1 MIPTTTRTPTQQPVL
16 TAVELSLKDGLRSLG
31 VHLHLGAHWLVD
43 DLAPRLAQQ
52 AGPLG
57 TSGKF
62 EKLHGLIDSAARQT
76 LQKLESAQ
84 HRASAT
90 VLDDGPYRTLEFQLL
105 PLAHYLASGDSRN
118 PSGLF
123 AEVFYWLIRHAL
135 AQQPDTSS
143 HWQVHQRSVDSAYW
157 QLHDIWRAQAGAGG
171 AAPRQTAKDHA
182 RLCSHLLQVLLSIQ
196 PVHDATVPPWIVQAQ
211 DAAAPPQLLRALLV
225 VVLAVGSVTPGQ
237 PGHANAAD
245 CLRLATDITLA
256 RLACFANALQHPAAS
271 EALATEFAFVFRH
284 IDPC

>member
-1 MIPTTTRTPTQQPVL
+1 MIPTTSRTPTQQPVL

-31 VHLHLGAHWLVD
+31 VQFHLGAHWLVD

-62 EKLHGLIDSAARQT
+62 EKLHGLIDSAASPT
-76 LQKLESAQ
+76 LHNLDSAQ

-90 VLDDGPYRTLEFQLL
+90 VLDDGPYRTLDFQLL
-105 PLAHYLASGDSRN
+105 PLAGYLASGDSRN

-135 AQQPDTSS
+135 ALQPHTHH

-157 QLHDIWRAQAGAGG
+157 QLHDIWRAQAAPVVE
-171 AAPRQTAKDHA
+171 APRQAAQDHA
-182 RLCSHLLQVLLSIQ
+182 RLCAHLLQVLLAIQ
-196 PVHDATVPPWIVQAQ
+196 PVRDATVPPWIPHAQ
-211 DAAAPPQLLRALLV
+211 EAAAPPQWLRALLI
-225 VVLAVGSVTPGQ
+225 VVLAVGSVTPAH
-237 PGHANAAD
+237 PEHANAAD
-245 CLRLATDITLA
+245 CLRLANDITLA
-256 RLACFANALQHPAAS
+256 RLPCFENALQHPAAS
-271 EALATEFAFVFRH
+271 DALATEFAFVFRH